1 MATTEE
7 RALKSV
13 PELIKINGN
22 YVECWRNGY
31 IRGATEQKQIDI
43 DKACE
48 WLAEHAKAFGY
59 AEATDVWEA
68 TYKYDSNLLV
78 EQFKKAMEE

>member
-1 MATTEE
+1 MATIEE
-7 RALKSV
+7 RAIKSV

-43 DKACE
+43 GKACE
-48 WLAEHAKAFGY
+48 WLAEHAKAFGQ
-59 AEATDVWEA
+59 AEATDVWEV
-68 TYKYDSNLLV
+68 TYKYDSKLLV
-78 EQFKKAMEE
+78 EQFKKAIEL